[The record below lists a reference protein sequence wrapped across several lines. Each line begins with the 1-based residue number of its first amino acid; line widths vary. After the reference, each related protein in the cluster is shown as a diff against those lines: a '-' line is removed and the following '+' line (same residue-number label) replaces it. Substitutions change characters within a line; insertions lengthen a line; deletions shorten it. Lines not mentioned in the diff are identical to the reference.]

1 MDSNKDER
9 AYAQWVIIILHN
21 VGSSPFK
28 IANLG
33 LSWGKLYA
41 DGKPLHQSKRIW
53 YLPLSLTGN
62 KDKEVYPSDYN
73 GKTVGPDE
81 KIQIN
86 SCGRENASSGT
97 EGSFDIVDPNDGNK
111 TIRHFYWE
119 CPWGSK
125 RNTWTPSGSNTKWMV
140 EWSGQN
146 LDSGALGTITVDV
159 LRKGN

>member
-41 DGKPLHQSKRIW
+41 D
-53 YLPLSLTGN
+53 GN